1 MNKAFLSGHL
11 TRDPET
17 RVTQDGQTT
26 ITRFSIAVDRNR
38 EEADFLNVTT
48 FGKTAEFAEKYL
60 RKGQKVIVEGRI
72 RAEQYTDRDGQKKT
86 SFYIIGDRLEPCEKK
101 QTDPEK
107 ERPEIQNGFIGLDD
121 LDSAELPFNF

>member
-1 MNKAFLSGHL
+1 MNKAFLSGRL
-11 TRDPET
+11 TRGPET

-101 QTDPEK
+101 QTEQEK
-107 ERPEIQNGFIGLDD
+107 EQNGFVGLDA

>member
-1 MNKAFLSGHL
+1 MNKAFLSGRL

-101 QTDPEK
+101 QTEPEK
-107 ERPEIQNGFIGLDD
+107 EQNEIQNGFIGLDA

>member
-101 QTDPEK
+101 QTEPEK
-107 ERPEIQNGFIGLDD
+107 EQTGFVGVDD

>member
-72 RAEQYTDRDGQKKT
+72 RAEQYTDRDGQV
-86 SFYIIGDRLEPCEKK
+86 GRVH
-101 QTDPEK
+101 
-107 ERPEIQNGFIGLDD
+107 
-121 LDSAELPFNF
+121 LPARVKSRSSEVQILGRGRAFLLSKNPI

>member
-1 MNKAFLSGHL
+1 MNKALLSGRL
-11 TRDPET
+11 TRDPEA

-101 QTDPEK
+101 QTEPEK
-107 ERPEIQNGFIGLDD
+107 EQNEIQNGFIGLDA

>member
-1 MNKAFLSGHL
+1 MNKAFLSGRL
-11 TRDPET
+11 TRDPEA

-26 ITRFSIAVDRNR
+26 ITRFAIAVDRNR

-101 QTDPEK
+101 QTEPEK
-107 ERPEIQNGFIGLDD
+107 EQTGFVGVDD